1 MLNMIVGV
9 VVENFERSRER
20 LEDEEKQ
27 STQRKLLEKA
37 KNKNDEGTY
46 SPIHSFVYPSVCSF
60 ALYKRPF
67 IDCGFFT
74 LPLPFNSS
82 FSSFISFVV

>member
-37 KNKNDEGTY
+37 KNKNEEGTY
-46 SPIHSFVYPSVCSF
+46 
-60 ALYKRPF
+60 
-67 IDCGFFT
+67 
-74 LPLPFNSS
+74 
-82 FSSFISFVV
+82 